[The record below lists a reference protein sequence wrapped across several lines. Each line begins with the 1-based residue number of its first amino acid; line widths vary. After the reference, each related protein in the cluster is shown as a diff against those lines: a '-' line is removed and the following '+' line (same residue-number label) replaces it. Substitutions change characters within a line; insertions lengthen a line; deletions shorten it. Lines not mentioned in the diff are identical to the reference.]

1 MQPASTIGPYELR
14 TKLAVGGFCEIWL
27 ARQSGPMGFR
37 RWCAL
42 KILKEDHRTQD
53 ASQRAL
59 MAEARLLT
67 RFDHDAIIDIHSF
80 GQDKAS
86 GLLYYSM
93 PYISGKTL
101 STLVERG
108 QKSPYFGVAEAL
120 WIGAN
125 LLSALDHVHNLR
137 DEQGHKVGIV
147 HRDVSPENV
156 LVTYDGRVKLID
168 FGIALSHLI
177 TRQTQ
182 FRRIKG
188 KAQYLAPE
196 QANGVQDLDR
206 RVDIYAAGL
215 VLFFLLTGREAY
227 SSDFMTALSQARNPK
242 LPPISKIA
250 DIPNEIATRVQ
261 SMLAIDP
268 NRRPSDAGD
277 LSRRL
282 YGLLHKFYPGY
293 NQWSFQDAIRNI
305 LVRDHANELDFLAAL
320 NVGTQVIRNDDT
332 PPASDLAPPMS
343 KDQNTME
350 LDAHALQE
358 STSPIDALGRTSAT
372 VPDIPAFERRQQ
384 AQRNQGGNPDKSME
398 EIFEELENLY
408 NDKS

>member
-1 MQPASTIGPYELR
+1 MIGPYELR

-27 ARQSGPMGFR
+27 ARQTGPMGFK

-67 RFDHDAIIDIHSF
+67 RFRHDGIIDIHAF
-80 GQDKAS
+80 GQDQGT

-120 WIGAN
+120 WIGAH

-156 LVTYDGRVKLID
+156 LVTFDGGIKLID

-188 KAQYLAPE
+188 KAQYLSPE
-196 QANGVQDLDR
+196 QANGVQELDR
-206 RVDIYAAGL
+206 RVDVYATGL
-215 VLFFLLTGREAY
+215 VLFYLLTGREAY

-242 LPPISKIA
+242 LPPISQIA
-250 DIPNEIATRVQ
+250 DIPTEISTRVQ

-268 NRRPSDAGD
+268 NRRPSDAGE
-277 LSRRL
+277 LSRRMF
-282 YGLLHKFYPGY
+282 GLLHKFYPGY
-293 NQWSFQDAIRNI
+293 NRWSFQDAIRNV
-305 LVRDHANELDFLAAL
+305 LARDHANELDFLAAL

-332 PPASDLAPPMS
+332 PPADDLKPMNQPDPNS
-343 KDQNTME
+343 TVEIRDSM
-350 LDAHALQE
+350 LQE
-358 STSPIDALGRTSAT
+358 STSPIDVLGRTSAT
-372 VPDIPAFERRQQ
+372 VPDIPVFDRR
-384 AQRNQGGNPDKSME
+384 NKQGKDQGNADKSME

-408 NDKS
+408 NDKN